1 MYTLADETHIDYLST
16 ELISEYERLSLSLL
30 NLAKQLHA
38 SVPKLWVP
46 LPEDEESNYYAM
58 LNRAIHSY
66 LDLWYEGDQD
76 GRETRSYPGL
86 IGADEQLLKLA
97 TEVNQHKDRFQQVVQ
112 ALQEQDS
119 KAWKK
124 LHDLLPEKNTH
135 IRQLLSMSGIG
146 RLHLKQ
152 IYRHIPILEKKPAKV
167 GFSWYTSGKS
177 IKRISTEEAA
187 RLLLQLSQESPHIQ
201 IQLDKLA
208 RISPKEP
215 LARLQTLAPIVRA
228 NIVYQSE
235 ITNADE
241 DTKRKKSITDNPA
254 ERKAMNVSLPIM
266 FQLAKNTAFPNHNE
280 ISLIPP
286 TERTRVRRSDI
297 RIEDEPFLP
306 SIRVFR
312 YKQSD

>member
-1 MYTLADETHIDYLST
+1 MPTLIDETHIEYLST
-16 ELISEYERLSLSLL
+16 ELISQYETLSLSLL
-30 NLAKQLHA
+30 NLAEQLH
-38 SVPKLWVP
+38 STVPKLWIP
-46 LPEDEESNYYAM
+46 LSEDEEPNYHSM
-58 LNRAIHSY
+58 LNRAIRSY

-86 IGADEQLLKLA
+86 IGADDTLLKLA
-97 TEVNQHKDRFQQVVQ
+97 GEVNQHKDRFQQIVQ
-112 ALQEQDS
+112 ALQEQDG

-124 LHDLLPEKNTH
+124 LHELLPEKNTH
-135 IRQLLSMSGIG
+135 IRKLLSMSGIG

-152 IYRHIPILEKKPAKV
+152 IYRHIPILEKKPSKV

-177 IKRISTEEAA
+177 IKRISTEDAA

-208 RISPKEP
+208 RISAKES

-228 NIVYQSE
+228 NLVYQPE
-235 ITNADE
+235 IASDE
-241 DTKRKKSITDNPA
+241 KSKKSNTDNPA

-266 FQLAKNTAFPNHNE
+266 FPLTKNEEFPNHNE

-286 TERTRVRRSDI
+286 TERTRLRRSDI

-312 YKQSD
+312 YKQ

>member
-1 MYTLADETHIDYLST
+1 MPTLADETHIEYLST
-16 ELISEYERLSLSLL
+16 ELISQYETLSLSLL
-30 NLAKQLHA
+30 NLAEQLHS

-46 LPEDEESNYYAM
+46 LPEDEEPNYHSM
-58 LNRAIHSY
+58 LNRAIRSY

-86 IGADEQLLKLA
+86 IGADDTLLKMA
-97 TEVNQHKDRFQQVVQ
+97 WKVNQHKDRFQQIVQ
-112 ALQEQDS
+112 ALQEQDG
-119 KAWKK
+119 KVWKK
-124 LHDLLPEKNTH
+124 LHALLPEKNTH
-135 IRQLLSMSGIG
+135 IRKLLSMSGIG

-152 IYRHIPILEKKPAKV
+152 IYRHIPILEKKPSKV

-177 IKRISTEEAA
+177 IKRISTEDAT

-208 RISPKEP
+208 RISAKES

-228 NIVYQSE
+228 NLVYQTE
-235 ITNADE
+235 IAADE
-241 DTKRKKSITDNPA
+241 KSKKSNTDNPA

-266 FQLAKNTAFPNHNE
+266 FPLTKNEEFPNHNE

-286 TERTRVRRSDI
+286 TERTRLRRSDI

-312 YKQSD
+312 YKQ